1 MRLAARLCA
10 LLSALMLAAF
20 AVQAQEMQE
29 AAAAEDKE
37 ESVTVLAQRHAE
49 TNRVIRIGLLNFE
62 GAASYSRQRD
72 RVQPAIV
79 DYVRRSFPN
88 YDVQAYY
95 LTTPELADAVKNS
108 RIEFF
113 LASSGFYVAM
123 LRHGVRDIAT
133 LISPNYQDP
142 NRVVAG
148 TMFVRSD
155 RVGPVTLESIQ
166 GLRAVSTHP
175 MNFMTYQ
182 INLGEIALEGFDP
195 DRFFASTA
203 FTENDPREVMN
214 RVLSGEADVGLLRH
228 CMLEAISSADKRF
241 EGRFRV
247 VNRQDERP
255 EACASSTRLYP
266 GWTMAVTPHTPPQ
279 LARDLAEALLRMRP
293 KDTPT
298 GYTWS
303 IATDFK
309 RVNSVLRLLRVGP
322 YSYLREWTLRGF
334 LIKVWPFLGFFAGLL
349 MAAAWHFWR
358 VKKLVIRRTAQ
369 LSDALEREREADCRA
384 REISMRL
391 DSLQRVS
398 AIGQLSSIFVHELG
412 QPLSAM
418 RYGVRGLQT
427 LLSRLQPLAQ
437 NDKDA
442 KNMAGC
448 IAILDKQLTK
458 SAEIIDRVRSYAK
471 QKGDRN
477 AAVNFRDVVKETV
490 GEFRD
495 SRKAPECLMLQ
506 LPAYPLVVTGN
517 AVELKLIVLNL
528 VKNAA
533 EEVACGI
540 GSPFLLVDL
549 GFDAAERRAILT
561 VANSGRLLTDEDL
574 ARLREPLKSSK
585 EGGLGLG
592 VLIITSIA
600 EAHRAHVQFEAR
612 PQGGLR
618 AVFAIDIREDTE
630 PVRLSESGDTEFGDR
645 F

>member
-1 MRLAARLCA
+1 MRH
-10 LLSALMLAAF
+10 
-20 AVQAQEMQE
+20 E
-29 AAAAEDKE
+29 
-37 ESVTVLAQRHAE
+37 
-49 TNRVIRIGLLNFE
+49 
-62 GAASYSRQRD
+62 
-72 RVQPAIV
+72 
-79 DYVRRSFPN
+79 
-88 YDVQAYY
+88 
-95 LTTPELADAVKNS
+95 
-108 RIEFF
+108 
-113 LASSGFYVAM
+113 
-123 LRHGVRDIAT
+123 
-133 LISPNYQDP
+133 
-142 NRVVAG
+142 
-148 TMFVRSD
+148 
-155 RVGPVTLESIQ
+155 
-166 GLRAVSTHP
+166 
-175 MNFMTYQ
+175 
-182 INLGEIALEGFDP
+182 
-195 DRFFASTA
+195 
-203 FTENDPREVMN
+203 
-214 RVLSGEADVGLLRH
+214 
-228 CMLEAISSADKRF
+228 
-241 EGRFRV
+241 
-247 VNRQDERP
+247 
-255 EACASSTRLYP
+255 
-266 GWTMAVTPHTPPQ
+266 
-279 LARDLAEALLRMRP
+279 
-293 KDTPT
+293 DTPT

-309 RVNSVLRLLRVGP
+309 RVNSVLQILRVGP

-369 LSDALEREREADCRA
+369 LSDALEREREADRRA

-427 LLSRLQPLAQ
+427 LLSRLQPFAQ
-437 NDKDA
+437 NEKDA

-495 SRKAPECLMLQ
+495 SRKAPECLVLQ

-540 GSPFLLVDL
+540 GTPFLLVDL
-549 GFDAAERRAILT
+549 SFDAAERRAILT
-561 VANSGRLLTDEDL
+561 VANSGRLLTDEDMT
-574 ARLREPLKSSK
+574 RLSEPLKSSK
-585 EGGLGLG
+585 KGGLGLG

-630 PVRLSESGDTEFGDR
+630 PARLAESGDTEFGDR

>member
-1 MRLAARLCA
+1 
-10 LLSALMLAAF
+10 LLFLTPATF
-20 AVQAQEMQE
+20 DVHAQEAQE
-29 AAAAEDKE
+29 TAAEPPSVA
-37 ESVTVLAQRHAE
+37 ES
-49 TNRVIRIGLLNFE
+49 RVIRIGLLDFE
-62 GAASYSRQRD
+62 GAASYSRKRD

-79 DYVRRSFPN
+79 DYVRRRFPD
-88 YDVQAYY
+88 YDVRAYY
-95 LTTPELADAVKNS
+95 LTTPELANAVKDS
-108 RIEFF
+108 RVEFF

-123 LRHGVRDIAT
+123 LRYGVRDIAT
-133 LISPNYQDP
+133 LISPNYPDP

-155 RVGPVTLESIQ
+155 RPDAPTLESIQ
-166 GLRAVSTHP
+166 GLRGVSTHP
-175 MNFMTYQ
+175 LNFMTYQ
-182 INLGEIALEGFDP
+182 INLGEIALEGYDP
-195 DRFFASTA
+195 DRFFSSIA
-203 FTENDPREVMN
+203 FTDNDPREVMN
-214 RVLSGEADVGLLRH
+214 RVLSGEADVGMLRH
-228 CMLEAISSADKRF
+228 CMLEAISAMDKRF
-241 EGRFRV
+241 EGRFKI
-247 VNRQDERP
+247 VNRQDEHP
-255 EACASSTRLYP
+255 EACAASTRLYP
-266 GWTMAVTPHTPPQ
+266 GWTMAVTPRTPPQ
-279 LARDLAEALLRMRP
+279 LARDLAESLLRMQP
-293 KDTPT
+293 QDTST

-309 RVNSVLRLLRVGP
+309 RVNSVLKILRVGP
-322 YSYLREWTLRGF
+322 YSHLREWTLKGF
-334 LIKVWPFLGFFAGLL
+334 LIQIWPFLGFFAGL
-349 MAAAWHFWR
+349 MIAAAWHFWR

-369 LSDALEREREADCRA
+369 LSEALEREREADRRA
-384 REISMRL
+384 REVSLRL

-437 NDKDA
+437 NEKDA

-471 QKGDRN
+471 QTGDRN
-477 AAVNFRDVVKETV
+477 AAVNFRDVVKETIQ
-490 GEFRD
+490 EFRD
-495 SRKAPECLMLQ
+495 SRKAPDCLVLQ
-506 LPAYPLVVTGN
+506 LPDYPLVVTGN

-549 GFDAAERRAILT
+549 AFDAVKHRAILT
-561 VANSGRLLTDEDL
+561 VANSGRILTDADL
-574 ARLREPLKSSK
+574 TRLREPLKSSK
-585 EGGLGLG
+585 NGGLGLG

-612 PQGGLR
+612 RQGGLR
-618 AVFAIDIREDTE
+618 AVFSIAIREDTE
-630 PVRLSESGDTEFGDR
+630 PARLAESGDTEFGDR